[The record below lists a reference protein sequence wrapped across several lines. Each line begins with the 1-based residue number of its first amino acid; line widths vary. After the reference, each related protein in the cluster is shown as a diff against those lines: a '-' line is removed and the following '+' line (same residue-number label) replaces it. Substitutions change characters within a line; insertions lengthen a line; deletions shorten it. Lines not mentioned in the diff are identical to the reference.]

1 MIRSLWSQIPLA
13 NTKYERYGIGSVR
26 TKSDIKLR
34 FIEEKKMKKVKK
46 MIGFITVLALVLS
59 LCACGGQKEQ
69 EVENSALLA
78 GLVIQSDGNEI
89 TVAWDEIDRAPF
101 EGDIANG
108 KGEMTHRKNEGSEL
122 RTLLEANGI
131 EISEDSV
138 ISAPGEDGYS
148 AELTGT
154 EILEKGKV
162 YVALSDNGAMIESI
176 QGGQG
181 AQMIVFGDPNSKRG
195 VKYLEII
202 SVD

>member
-1 MIRSLWSQIPLA
+1 
-13 NTKYERYGIGSVR
+13 
-26 TKSDIKLR
+26 
-34 FIEEKKMKKVKK
+34 MKKVKK
-46 MIGFITVLALVLS
+46 IIGLITVLALVLS

-108 KGEMTHRKNEGSEL
+108 KGEMTHRKYEGSEL

-138 ISAPGEDGYS
+138 ISATGEDGYS

-154 EILEKGKV
+154 EILEKGKA

-181 AQMIVFGDPNSKRG
+181 AQMIVFGDPNSKRV